1 MTTMVRGIALAVAF
15 ALAGVA
21 CGGSGSSGSAP
32 SAAASASAAGSSAT
46 CPASAALPTPVSDHG
61 AVAARGSSVPI
72 QAGDFFFAPTCATDV
87 SAGTLTLT
95 VHNTGTALH
104 NVTIQSL
111 GIDKDVPAGQTIT
124 VTVNVGSAPVPFF
137 CKYHRTS
144 GMVGA
149 LLPSGG

>member
-1 MTTMVRGIALAVAF
+1 
-15 ALAGVA
+15 
-21 CGGSGSSGSAP
+21 
-32 SAAASASAAGSSAT
+32 
-46 CPASAALPTPVSDHG
+46 VSIE
-61 AVAARGSSVPI
+61 AR
-72 QAGDFFFAPTCATDV
+72 DFFFAPTCVTNF
-87 SAGTLTLT
+87 SARTLTLT

-104 NVTIQSL
+104 NLTIQSL

-124 VTVNVGSAPVPFF
+124 VTVNMGSSPVPFF